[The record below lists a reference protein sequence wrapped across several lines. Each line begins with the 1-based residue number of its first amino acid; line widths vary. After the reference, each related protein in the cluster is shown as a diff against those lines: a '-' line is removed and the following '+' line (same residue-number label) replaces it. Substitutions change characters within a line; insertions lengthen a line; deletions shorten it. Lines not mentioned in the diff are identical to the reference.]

1 MSERRHKPVSRIQ
14 AQPEHCSLELRLQIL
29 SDLPFFEGISEESM
43 RVINASFKEHG
54 VEAGETIYFSA
65 DPADVFYVIAQGK
78 IKLLRHSRLGKD
90 VLLDVLTPGD
100 FFGMLSTLGS
110 EEHTET
116 AVAIT
121 SCCLLAVR
129 SEDFQSILERHP
141 STGPTV
147 IRALAKRLQDAHE
160 TIRLLSTHQ
169 VDKRLAAVLLKLGDR
184 IGVKHDLGQLIDMP
198 ISRQDLA
205 EMTASSSETIS
216 RIMSDF
222 QTRDWIASGREWIAL
237 KDTEAIRKFLET

>member
-1 MSERRHKPVSRIQ
+1 MSERRHKPVSRTQ

-29 SDLPFFEGISEESM
+29 SDLPFFEGIPDGTM
-43 RVINASFKEHG
+43 QVINSSFKEHG
-54 VEAGETIYFSA
+54 VEAGEMIYFSS
-65 DPADVFYVIAQGK
+65 DPADVLYVIAQGK
-78 IKLLRHSRLGKD
+78 IKLLRHSRFGKD

-100 FFGMLSTLGS
+100 FFGMLSTLGR

-116 AVAIT
+116 AAAIT

-141 STGPTV
+141 STGPKV
-147 IRALAKRLQDAHE
+147 IQALAQRLQDAHE

-184 IGVKHDLGQLIDMP
+184 IGAQHGLGLLIDMP
-198 ISRQDLA
+198 LSRQELA
-205 EMTASSSETIS
+205 EMTGSSQETIS

-222 QTRDWIASGREWIAL
+222 QARDWIASGREWIAL
-237 KDTEAIRKFLET
+237 KNTEAIQKFLET